1 VWSEFSPLGAF
12 LLSLIIWFCLSTTSS
27 SSPLTSSHILRAMSQ
42 QRKYI
47 LKNNVLTLNPDFE
60 TSRHASGNSKQKTSS
75 SAVAAPVV
83 PLAIISSQND
93 LFMIQNIQTEN
104 GIIIEEDL
112 PSSTVE
118 TIRYMQ
124 TTEYNTYFSV
134 PSDRNLFDELCTYFI
149 RYEVP
154 IGLLT
159 KLLVLRNYR
168 LNFMVDDSGSMSS
181 ETDV

>member
-1 VWSEFSPLGAF
+1 
-12 LLSLIIWFCLSTTSS
+12 
-27 SSPLTSSHILRAMSQ
+27 MSQ

-60 TSRHASGNSKQKTSS
+60 ISNEKKKGSKNGKQQQKNNSTAS
-75 SAVAAPVV
+75 AAPIV

-93 LFMIQNIQTEN
+93 LVMIQNIQTEN
-104 GIIIEEDL
+104 GIIIEEDI

-124 TTEYNTYFSV
+124 TTEYNSYFSV
-134 PSDRNLFDELCTYFI
+134 SSDRNLFDDLCTYFI

-154 IGLLT
+154 IGLIT
-159 KLLVLRNYR
+159 KLLVLRDYR
-168 LNFMVDDSGSMSS
+168 LNFMVDDSGSMAN

>member
-1 VWSEFSPLGAF
+1 
-12 LLSLIIWFCLSTTSS
+12 
-27 SSPLTSSHILRAMSQ
+27 MSQ

-60 TSRHASGNSKQKTSS
+60 ISNEKKKGSKNGKQHKNNSTAS
-75 SAVAAPVV
+75 AAPIV

-93 LFMIQNIQTEN
+93 LVMIQNIQTEN
-104 GIIIEEDL
+104 GIIIEEDI

-124 TTEYNTYFSV
+124 TTEYNSYFSV
-134 PSDRNLFDELCTYFI
+134 SSDRNLFDDLCTYFI

-154 IGLLT
+154 IGLIT
-159 KLLVLRNYR
+159 KLLVLRDYR
-168 LNFMVDDSGSMSS
+168 LNFMVDDSGSMAN